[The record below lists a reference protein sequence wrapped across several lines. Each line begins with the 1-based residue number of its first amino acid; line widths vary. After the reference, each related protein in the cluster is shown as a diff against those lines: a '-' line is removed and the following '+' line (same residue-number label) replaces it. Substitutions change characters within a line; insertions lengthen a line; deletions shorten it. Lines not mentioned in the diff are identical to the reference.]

1 MKKEEIEV
9 ITNGI
14 QEKVGK
20 DNAGIIA
27 DDIGKIITDNVA
39 MNNLVEEK
47 DKEIEKL
54 KKHNENLLTSNA
66 SLLQQISMGE
76 DTSLNYLKEK
86 ENKKAEEKPK
96 PFDFRTVFDEKGNFK
111 N

>member
-1 MKKEEIEV
+1 MKKEEIEI

-39 MNNLVEEK
+39 MNNLVAQKDEEIK
-47 DKEIEKL
+47 KL
-54 KKHNENLLTSNA
+54 KQHNENLLNSNA
-66 SLLQQISMGE
+66 SLLQQVSMGE

-86 ENKKAEEKPK
+86 EDKKEEKSN
-96 PFDFRTVFDEKGNFK
+96 PFDFRTVFDENGNFK